1 MPQNQPIRFGKY
13 LLLKKQASGGMA
25 HLYRAK
31 IIGVQGFEKFVAI
44 KQILPHLAEEEE
56 LVNSFIHEAKLA
68 ALLNHQNIVQIYDFG
83 HLDGVYFITMEYLF
97 GKDLRLVF
105 NKLRESGQRIPIEH
119 VLYIAS
125 RVFAG
130 LDYAHHL
137 KDFQGKP
144 LKIIHR
150 DISPQ
155 NIIITY
161 EGDVKIVDFG
171 IAKASNQSAMTQVGM
186 IKGKVAYMSP
196 EQATG
201 RPIDHR
207 SDIFSGGIL
216 LYEMIT
222 GNRMFK
228 GEDTLQI
235 LAKVQE
241 ADFAPLRSVRSDLPE
256 KLYGILD
263 RALAK
268 DPENRYSSAGEMQAD
283 LDECLF
289 LLSMRP
295 AARGLAEFMKGLFR
309 TEIAAESSLMGGA
322 EPSEE
327 RRESAAGETMIN
339 APVEPVPIPS
349 PTEPAAT
356 GKKSSLRLSAGIA
369 AVVIAVVA
377 GIAIWSG
384 RTPPA
389 KTGAESPPGAM
400 ATPAA
405 TANAPAASGRTEPP
419 QDKAASP
426 QAVAQG
432 LRDEAARL
440 SKSDSRKSKSLLLK
454 ATELDPG
461 NVQGQLQLA
470 RIYVKEKDYPKA
482 VEVYNRVASIAP
494 KFPDSYFNLG
504 YIYAVNKDYKRAE
517 EMYERT
523 AALSP
528 LYLDEALFNL
538 GMVQD
543 KQGKRQQSIANLE
556 KAVRV
561 NPKNEPARKLLEKLK
576 GKP

>member
-1 MPQNQPIRFGKY
+1 
-13 LLLKKQASGGMA
+13 
-25 HLYRAK
+25 
-31 IIGVQGFEKFVAI
+31 
-44 KQILPHLAEEEE
+44 
-56 LVNSFIHEAKLA
+56 
-68 ALLNHQNIVQIYDFG
+68 
-83 HLDGVYFITMEYLF
+83 
-97 GKDLRLVF
+97 
-105 NKLRESGQRIPIEH
+105 
-119 VLYIAS
+119 
-125 RVFAG
+125 
-130 LDYAHHL
+130 
-137 KDFQGKP
+137 
-144 LKIIHR
+144 
-150 DISPQ
+150 
-155 NIIITY
+155 
-161 EGDVKIVDFG
+161 
-171 IAKASNQSAMTQVGM
+171 
-186 IKGKVAYMSP
+186 
-196 EQATG
+196 
-201 RPIDHR
+201 
-207 SDIFSGGIL
+207 
-216 LYEMIT
+216 
-222 GNRMFK
+222 
-228 GEDTLQI
+228 
-235 LAKVQE
+235 
-241 ADFAPLRSVRSDLPE
+241 
-256 KLYGILD
+256 
-263 RALAK
+263 
-268 DPENRYSSAGEMQAD
+268 
-283 LDECLF
+283 
-289 LLSMRP
+289 
-295 AARGLAEFMKGLFR
+295 
-309 TEIAAESSLMGGA
+309 MGGA

-389 KTGAESPPGAM
+389 KTGAESPPGVM

-405 TANAPAASGRTEPP
+405 TANAPAASGRTEPS

>member
-1 MPQNQPIRFGKY
+1 MPPFQPIRFGKY
-13 LLLKKQASGGMA
+13 LLLKKEASGGMA

-83 HLDGVYFITMEYLF
+83 HLDGIYFITMEYLF

-105 NKLRESGQRIPIEH
+105 NKLRESGTRIPLEH
-119 VLYIAS
+119 VLFIAS
-125 RVFAG
+125 RVCAG
-130 LDYAHHL
+130 LDYAHSL

-144 LKIIHR
+144 LQVIHR

-171 IAKASNQSAMTQVGM
+171 IAKAANQSAMTQVGM

-196 EQATG
+196 EQAAG
-201 RPIDHR
+201 RAIDHR
-207 SDIFSGGIL
+207 SDIFSAGIL

-228 GEDTLQI
+228 GEDTIQI
-235 LAKVQE
+235 LAKVRE
-241 ADFAPLRSVRSDLPE
+241 ADFAPLRSVRSDLSE
-256 KLYGILD
+256 KLYAILD
-263 RALAK
+263 RALEK
-268 DPENRYSSAGEMQAD
+268 DPENRFLSAGEMQAD
-283 LDECLF
+283 LEECLF

-295 AARGLAEFMKGLFR
+295 AARGLAEFMKELFR
-309 TEIAAESSLMGGA
+309 TEIGAESSLMGGA

-327 RRESAAGETMIN
+327 RRESDAGETTLNTPAEKIA
-339 APVEPVPIPS
+339 APL
-349 PTEPAAT
+349 PTEPAEAK
-356 GKKSSLRLSAGIA
+356 KKSPILLTAGIA
-369 AVVIAVVA
+369 AIVIAVVA
-377 GIAIWSG
+377 GVAIWSG
-384 RTPPA
+384 KTPPA
-389 KTGAESPPGAM
+389 KTGGESPPGV
-400 ATPAA
+400 AA
-405 TANAPAASGRTEPP
+405 TTAVTVVPPVASGRTVPS
-419 QDKAASP
+419 QDEAASR
-426 QAVAQG
+426 QAVAKG

-440 SKSDSRKSKSLLLK
+440 VESDPKKSKSLLLK
-454 ATELDPG
+454 ASELDPG
-461 NVQGQLQLA
+461 NLQGQLQLA
-470 RIYVKEKDYPKA
+470 RVYVKEKDYPKA
-482 VEVYNRVASIAP
+482 VEVYKRVATLDP

-504 YIYAVNKDYKRAE
+504 YIHAVNKEYGKAE

-523 AALSP
+523 AALAP
-528 LYLDEALFNL
+528 PYLDEALFNL

-556 KAVRV
+556 RAVQV
-561 NPKNEPARKLLEKLK
+561 NPKNETARKLLDKLK